1 MDKNLETMLA
11 EATPDAEQLAKRAY
25 EATLASVTQNNKL
38 KQKYIQRLQ
47 ELYEEIVKC
56 EDEGELESLEDE
68 AADLA
73 ESLDIEFV
81 YVRKEDGAERRYT
94 PQSMWEASGDCSWE
108 QSAEYG
114 YDYGWDV
121 R

>member
-1 MDKNLETMLA
+1 MDKNLDKMLA

-25 EATLASVTQNNKL
+25 EATLASVTQNNKW

-47 ELYEEIVKC
+47 ELYVKIVEC
-56 EDEGELESLEDE
+56 EDEGELEALEEE

-81 YVRKEDGAERRYT
+81 YVRADGTERKYT
-94 PQSMWEASGDCSWE
+94 PQALWEPSGGCEWE
-108 QSAEYG
+108 ESAQYG
-114 YDYGWDV
+114 YDYGWDI
-121 R
+121 